1 MLQIIFS
8 GLSAKELSRLPK
20 KVQLAILDEF
30 QVLPDDFRA
39 DGEKFGTLSRGGR
52 KLYRFRCKDYRI
64 YFEKNGDIINVR
76 CILNK
81 NSMQDFL
88 YRTKVPI
95 NEDQLLEENPN
106 FWKLVE
112 GAPKK

>member
-1 MLQIIFS
+1 MVVEFDPQHLAVEK
-8 GLSAKELSRLPK
+8 LCPPE
-20 KVQLAILDEF
+20 QLAEGI
-30 QVLPDDFRA
+30 DDVGDVEVA
-39 DGEKFGTLSRGGR
+39 GGGR

-64 YFEKNGDIINVR
+64 YFEKSGDIIVVR

-81 NSMQDFL
+81 NSKQDFL

-95 NEDQLLEENPN
+95 NKDQLLEENPN